1 MISAAREHHRHSKRS
16 GFVML
21 FSREGFRRISVFAD
35 AFYGESRSLSAV
47 DRPPSNRSRELE
59 TTPMKLN
66 ERLRT
71 RCGVASLVFDYRSWP
86 NQALQPTRMLV
97 TIRAY
102 ARLAPSTRVAD
113 L

>member
-1 MISAAREHHRHSKRS
+1 MRVQQTSAEPLAC
-16 GFVML
+16 FV
-21 FSREGFRRISVFAD
+21 RRA
-35 AFYGESRSLSAV
+35 
-47 DRPPSNRSRELE
+47 
-59 TTPMKLN
+59 
-66 ERLRT
+66 T
-71 RCGVASLVFDYRSWP
+71 RCSLKAFTSRLSGRAPARPLSFPTWSATLSGMDASQYQAP